1 LFVFG
6 KTQLDLSL
14 IGQVFFVSENKMIEN
29 MKIHGLS
36 LGKILAILVTVLF
49 ALFVLLAF
57 LQFGF
62 IYAVY
67 ALVEE
72 WVAVR
77 LGFDYYVSN
86 LAATVFTSV
95 FSLLVPTLAWYI
107 FLGRRKAWGIGITVS
122 LQVLICASVYT
133 VGSGVC
139 FDRRTGKPL
148 CWFADTPS
156 GRVWSYTPGFDPA
169 SGKPFQIYL
178 REIKE
183 SEDLRRVTKPK
194 R

>member
-1 LFVFG
+1 
-6 KTQLDLSL
+6 
-14 IGQVFFVSENKMIEN
+14 M
-29 MKIHGLS
+29 
-36 LGKILAILVTVLF
+36 AIALTVVF

-95 FSLLVPTLAWYI
+95 FSLLVPTLGWYI
-107 FLGRRKAWGIGITVS
+107 FLGKRKAWGIGTMVGI
-122 LQVLICASVYT
+122 QVLICASVYT
-133 VGSGVC
+133 IGSGVC

-148 CWFADTPS
+148 CYFAETPA
-156 GRVWSYTPGFDPA
+156 GRVWSNTPGFDPA
-169 SGKPFQIYL
+169 SGRRFEIYT
-178 REIKE
+178 REKKE
-183 SEDLRRVTKPK
+183 SDDLRQKTRNK

>member
-1 LFVFG
+1 
-6 KTQLDLSL
+6 
-14 IGQVFFVSENKMIEN
+14 MIEN
-29 MKIHGLS
+29 IKIYGLS
-36 LGKILAILVTVLF
+36 LGKILAIAVTVLF

-95 FSLLVPTLAWYI
+95 FSLLVPTLGWYI
-107 FLGRRKAWGIGITVS
+107 FLGREKAWGIGAIVG

-133 VGSGVC
+133 IGSGVC

-148 CWFADTPS
+148 CWFADTSS
-156 GRVWSYTPGFDPA
+156 GRVWSYTSGYDPA
-169 SGKPFQIYL
+169 SGKRFEIYT

-183 SEDLRRVTKPK
+183 AEDKQVKSK
-194 R
+194 K

>member
-1 LFVFG
+1 
-6 KTQLDLSL
+6 
-14 IGQVFFVSENKMIEN
+14 MIE
-29 MKIHGLS
+29 KLKDFGLN
-36 LGKILAILVTVLF
+36 LRKVLLIALLAIF

-62 IYAVY
+62 IYWIY
-67 ALVEE
+67 ALVEN

-86 LAATVFTSV
+86 LIATIFTSL
-95 FSLLVPTLAWYI
+95 FSLLLPTLAWYI
-107 FLGRRKAWGIGITVS
+107 FLGKRKAWGIGAIVGF
-122 LQVLICASVYT
+122 QMLICLSVYT
-133 VGSGVC
+133 VGCGVC
-139 FDRRTGKPL
+139 FDRKTGKPL
-148 CWFADTPS
+148 CYFTDTAK

-169 SGKPFQIYL
+169 SGKEFRLYT

-183 SEDLRRVTKPK
+183 FEDLSQKVNGK